1 MFIIR
6 KFIGSI
12 ILFLNWVL
20 PPRAMKR
27 DSDTQ
32 KLVDSQ
38 TENFKLYQF
47 HACPFCVKVRRAMK
61 RMSLNIELRDAK
73 NNQDIK
79 SELVTE
85 GGRHKVPCLRIE
97 NNDGSINWLY
107 ESSEIVSFL
116 TEKFNPPSKD

>member
-12 ILFLNWVL
+12 ILFLNWIL

-97 NNDGSINWLY
+97 NNDGSIKWLY

-116 TEKFNPPSKD
+116 TEKFNPPLKD